1 MLTKKIPTPRIF
13 FKGPMPIS
21 VGQIIEIQEIRY
33 SHIDQAFEANK
44 VVVRPSGILFESNR
58 QGGLHQGRWRKEII
72 IGELQEVTVASERTF
87 FTLANVRGRD
97 FEEYY
102 W

>member
-1 MLTKKIPTPRIF
+1 MLTKEIPTPRIF
-13 FKGPMPIS
+13 FKGQMPVP

-44 VVVRPSGILFESNR
+44 IVVRTSGILFESDR
-58 QGGLHQGRWRKEII
+58 QSDLQRGRWRKEII
-72 IGELQEVTVASERTF
+72 IGELQEVTVASEKTV
-87 FTLANVRGRD
+87 FTLANVSGRD